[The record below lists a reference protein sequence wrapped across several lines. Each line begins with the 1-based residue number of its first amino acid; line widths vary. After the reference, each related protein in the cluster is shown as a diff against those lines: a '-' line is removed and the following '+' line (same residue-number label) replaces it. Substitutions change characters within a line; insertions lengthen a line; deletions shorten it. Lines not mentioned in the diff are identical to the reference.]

1 MQYQYWYAAIQG
13 RVMTPSPLATRR
25 HAFAQFLVCAS
36 GCCCGR
42 TDKGKPAVPV
52 PWLKAEWRARRL
64 NPRVQLTIAECLGP
78 CDLVNVVAVFSEA
91 GPIWLGGLTTDDSF
105 QVLLDWA
112 TASRE
117 AGSLLALPLAL
128 QAHRFERFTSP
139 FLTPESAP

>member
-1 MQYQYWYAAIQG
+1 
-13 RVMTPSPLATRR
+13 MTLFPRSTRR

-78 CDLVNVVAVFSEA
+78 CDLVNVVAVFSEDE
-91 GPIWLGGLTTDDSF
+91 PIWLGGLVDEEGF
-105 QVLLDWA
+105 VELLLWA
-112 TASRE
+112 TASRDAE
-117 AGSLLALPLAL
+117 RLLPLPASL
-128 QAHRFERFTSP
+128 QPHRFDRFTSP
-139 FLTPESAP
+139 PIPSESAS